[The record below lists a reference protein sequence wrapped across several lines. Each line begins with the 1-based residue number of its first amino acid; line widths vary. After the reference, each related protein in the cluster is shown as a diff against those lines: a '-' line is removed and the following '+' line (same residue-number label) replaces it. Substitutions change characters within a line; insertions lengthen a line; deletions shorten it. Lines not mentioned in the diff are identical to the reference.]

1 MSVSGRWEGKLIDV
15 TGMAAAITLDLD
27 ESGGKGKGDFSAAFL
42 PDSYGCCD
50 TPTPRQVQTGPVTAQ
65 VDEKAGRI
73 TLQCEMTIG
82 LRPIVVNVDGRIV
95 EADPHA
101 ARAILGCFDI
111 REGVE
116 TLTLEG
122 GGAVLWQYA
131 PAKPRRKRG
140 A

>member
-15 TGMAAAITLDLD
+15 TGLVAALTLDLD
-27 ESGGKGKGDFSAAFL
+27 DSSGKAKGDFSAAFI
-42 PDSYGCCD
+42 PEADGCCD
-50 TPTPRQVQTGPVTAQ
+50 TPAPRQIQTGPVTAKI
-65 VDEKAGRI
+65 DEGAGRI

-82 LRPIVVNVDGRIV
+82 LRPIVVSVDGRIV

-101 ARAILGCFDI
+101 KRAIIGCFDI

-131 PAKPRRKRG
+131 QAKPRRKRG
-140 A
+140 G